1 MHRSG
6 ESLLFAF
13 IGPITN
19 NQYERQAEVRCGLGT
34 GQNNHESLGKN
45 IFKYAIR
52 IMQATVFFVR
62 ILHENSNFKGKKRN
76 IDVFEA

>member
-13 IGPITN
+13 IESITN
-19 NQYERQAEVRCGLGT
+19 NQYEVRCGLGT